1 MHATINRH
9 DWIKIAVCRVG
20 ERTRKQFDNLLFVAW
35 ISLFLFLFS
44 FTAKGPKP
52 FIGPEVCMY
61 VPGEKSSAVV
71 D

>member
-1 MHATINRH
+1 MRATINRH

-52 FIGPEVCMY
+52 IIRPEVCVF
-61 VPGEKSSAVV
+61 VPGEISAVV